1 MSLIELRQYEIF
13 PGKMNDWVSLMEEE
27 IVPFQ
32 TSKGMSILG
41 RYRGEDDDSKY
52 VWLREFESEEQRK
65 SLYEA
70 VYESDHWKDNLLP
83 RVSKLINRETIE
95 VTRLIPLAQTQ
106 HSRS

>member
-1 MSLIELRQYEIF
+1 MSFIELRQYEIF

-70 VYESDHWKDNLLP
+70 VYESDHWKNNIGPKIPDLMD
-83 RVSKLINRETIE
+83 REKIS
-95 VTRLIPLAQTQ
+95 VTRLEPTGLSPMQ
-106 HSRS
+106 

>member
-1 MSLIELRQYEIF
+1 MSFIELRQYEIF

-32 TSKGMSILG
+32 FSKGMSILG

-52 VWLREFESEEQRK
+52 VWLRECK

-70 VYESDHWKDNLLP
+70 VYESDHWKNNLLP

-95 VTRLIPLAQTQ
+95 VTRLIPLA
-106 HSRS
+106 